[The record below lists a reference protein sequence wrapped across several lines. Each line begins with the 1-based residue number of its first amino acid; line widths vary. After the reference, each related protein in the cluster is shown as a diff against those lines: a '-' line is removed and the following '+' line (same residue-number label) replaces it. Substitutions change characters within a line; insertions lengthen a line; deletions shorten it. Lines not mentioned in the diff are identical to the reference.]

1 MSELQTT
8 ARPYAKALF
17 KSAKE
22 NNALDKNFDM
32 LKNLKVI
39 LCDVNIKA
47 IVSNDSFD
55 NKYKVSLLTGVLEE
69 SFDENFVRFISLL
82 AENNR
87 LLVIDEI
94 VDLYGNYFQ
103 EEKNLKTAKIDTA
116 FELSSDQI
124 DAIKLVLEKRF
135 NKKIE
140 IEQNLD
146 STLLAGA
153 VVRIDDLVIDGSL
166 REQLRKLESQLI

>member
-39 LCDVNIKA
+39 LCDENIKA

-82 AENNR
+82 A
-87 LLVIDEI
+87 
-94 VDLYGNYFQ
+94 G
-103 EEKNLKTAKIDTA
+103 K
-116 FELSSDQI
+116 
-124 DAIKLVLEKRF
+124 
-135 NKKIE
+135 
-140 IEQNLD
+140 
-146 STLLAGA
+146 
-153 VVRIDDLVIDGSL
+153 
-166 REQLRKLESQLI
+166 

>member
-22 NNALDKNFDM
+22 NNALEKNFDM

-39 LCDVNIKA
+39 LCDENIKA

-69 SFDENFVRFISLL
+69 SFDENFARFISLL

-94 VDLYGNYFQ
+94 ICSKANEKHRFTSTEQSRRNPNDLIYKHKPYH
-103 EEKNLKTAKIDTA
+103 
-116 FELSSDQI
+116 S
-124 DAIKLVLEKRF
+124 
-135 NKKIE
+135 
-140 IEQNLD
+140 
-146 STLLAGA
+146 
-153 VVRIDDLVIDGSL
+153 
-166 REQLRKLESQLI
+166 